1 MNRYEELKNRFQQEI
16 NAFPMK
22 WAFSKEQFDR
32 SMQERRRLSNC
43 SAGEKKRWK
52 QLLQ

>member
-22 WAFSKEQFDR
+22 WAFSKVD
-32 SMQERRRLSNC
+32 
-43 SAGEKKRWK
+43 AGAWP
-52 QLLQ
+52 